1 MSEVSVQS
9 EVERVIEGAA
19 DALSDDIVARL
30 GSTMGEG
37 LMLLD
42 QVSRSNLDKAI
53 PVINQLA
60 ESGDLERGANLL
72 RVLGA
77 AGDALGD
84 DIVGRLGSVLNELL
98 CLADRI
104 ARNENLNKL
113 LDFLEQDDVIETL
126 ETLCKVTNEVKNAP
140 PVAAPPATLM
150 GLVNTMKDPE
160 VQQSLLLLSRFST
173 AFKNS

>member
-1 MSEVSVQS
+1 MSETSIQS

-37 LMLLD
+37 LILLD
-42 QVSRSNLDKAI
+42 QVSHSNIDKAI
-53 PVINQLA
+53 PVINDLV

-84 DIVGRLGSVLNELL
+84 DIVGRLGGVLNELL
-98 CLADRI
+98 CLADRL
-104 ARNENLNKL
+104 ANNENLNRL

-126 ETLCKVTNEVKNAP
+126 ETLCKATSEIKSAQP
-140 PVAAPPATLM
+140 GTPPPATIM
-150 GLVNTMKDPE
+150 GLVNTLKDPE
-160 VQQSLLLLSRFST
+160 MQQSLQTLSRFAS
-173 AFKNS
+173 AFRR

>member
-1 MSEVSVQS
+1 MSETSIQS

-42 QVSRSNLDKAI
+42 QVSHSNLDQAI
-53 PVINQLA
+53 PVINQLV

-84 DIVGRLGSVLNELL
+84 DIVGRLGGVLNELL
-98 CLADRI
+98 CLADRL
-104 ARNENLNKL
+104 ANNENLNRL

-126 ETLCKVTNEVKNAP
+126 ETLCKATSEIRNAP
-140 PVAAPPATLM
+140 PSTPPPATIM

-160 VQQSLLLLSRFST
+160 LQQSLQTLARFAS
-173 AFKNS
+173 AFRR

>member
-1 MSEVSVQS
+1 MSETSIQS

-37 LMLLD
+37 LILLD
-42 QVSRSNLDKAI
+42 QVSHSNIDKAI
-53 PVINQLA
+53 PVINDLV

-84 DIVGRLGSVLNELL
+84 DIVGRLGGVLNELL
-98 CLADRI
+98 CLADRL
-104 ARNENLNKL
+104 ANNENLNRL

-126 ETLCKVTNEVKNAP
+126 ETLCKATSEIKNAQP
-140 PVAAPPATLM
+140 GTPPPATIM
-150 GLVNTMKDPE
+150 GLVNTLKDPE
-160 VQQSLLLLSRFST
+160 MQQSLQTLSRFAS
-173 AFKNS
+173 AFRR

>member
-1 MSEVSVQS
+1 MNEVSVQS

-37 LMLLD
+37 LILLD
-42 QVSRSNLDKAI
+42 QISRSNLDKAI
-53 PVINQLA
+53 PVINHLA
-60 ESGDLERGANLL
+60 ETGDLERGANLL

-84 DIVGRLGSVLNELL
+84 DIVGRLGGVLNELL

-113 LDFLEQDDVIETL
+113 LDILEQDDVIDTL
-126 ETLCKVTNEVKNAP
+126 SALCKATSEVRKAQQTEAP
-140 PVAAPPATLM
+140 SGTLM
-150 GLVNTMKDPE
+150 GLINTMKDPE
-160 VQQSLLLLSRFST
+160 VQQSLQLLSQFST
-173 AFKNS
+173 AFRNS